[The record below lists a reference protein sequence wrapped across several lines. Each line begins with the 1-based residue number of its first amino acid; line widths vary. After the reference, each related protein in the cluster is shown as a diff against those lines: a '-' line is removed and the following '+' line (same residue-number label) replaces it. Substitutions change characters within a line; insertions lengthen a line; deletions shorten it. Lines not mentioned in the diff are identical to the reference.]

1 MRGKTTFLAVLLAAA
16 LLFTACAPVESA
28 GRRLGVLAQGLTG
41 TPTTSTT
48 LTPPGIGTPQPSATP
63 TGEELPAPVT
73 ADESVLALQEAFQQV
88 YDAVNPSVVNI
99 SSATRFRGPVQLP
112 PGFPGI
118 PEQDGILQGLGSGF
132 VWDEQGHIVTNNHV
146 VAGASEIS
154 VTFADGFTAP
164 AEVVGLAP
172 DADLAV
178 IRVDAANLPEGTLQP
193 VVMGDSSN
201 LQVGQFVVAIGNPF
215 GLQSSMTTGVI
226 SALGRNLPV
235 GSTLQ
240 GAGFSI
246 PNVIQTDAS
255 INPGNSG
262 GVLVDIQGRV
272 IGVNTA
278 IESPVRG
285 SVGVGFAIPANIVN
299 RVVPALIEDGE
310 FAFAYLGVQGV
321 TVNRQIVEE
330 LQLEPTQ
337 RGFLVTGVTAGSPA
351 EAAGLQPAEISQGP
365 NGEVQISGG
374 DIITGIDGRTVNAFE
389 DLNTFLVEEAEIGQ
403 QVTLRILRDGQVVDV
418 PVTLAARP
426 KAQVPPIDSQRPG
439 GVFLGITAA
448 DLTPPIAQAMDLPA
462 NQRGVL
468 VIAVT
473 PGSPAAEAGL
483 QGGDEEV
490 EILGQP
496 VTIGGDVIIEMD
508 GTPINNVAQLRALLN
523 SGRPGDQVTLTILR
537 DGEEQTVTVTLRAGG
552 GPLGGSPTPSSPDR
566 TPSPGVTGTP
576 SPGAQT
582 PSPGQTGS
590 PTAGETPDST
600 VQPGGYLGILGLTMT
615 PELAAAMELNANQ
628 RGVLVVVTEP
638 GGPADQAGI
647 QAGIESVTIE
657 GADVPIGGDVIVAI
671 EGQPVNTL
679 ADLTTYLNQNTAPG
693 DQVALTVLRDGQEQ
707 NVTVTLGQ
715 RP

>member
-1 MRGKTTFLAVLLAAA
+1 M
-16 LLFTACAPVESA
+16 
-28 GRRLGVLAQGLTG
+28 
-41 TPTTSTT
+41 
-48 LTPPGIGTPQPSATP
+48 
-63 TGEELPAPVT
+63 
-73 ADESVLALQEAFQQV
+73 
-88 YDAVNPSVVNI
+88 
-99 SSATRFRGPVQLP
+99 
-112 PGFPGI
+112 
-118 PEQDGILQGLGSGF
+118 
-132 VWDEQGHIVTNNHV
+132 
-146 VAGASEIS
+146 
-154 VTFADGFTAP
+154 
-164 AEVVGLAP
+164 
-172 DADLAV
+172 
-178 IRVDAANLPEGTLQP
+178 
-193 VVMGDSSN
+193 
-201 LQVGQFVVAIGNPF
+201 
-215 GLQSSMTTGVI
+215 
-226 SALGRNLPV
+226 
-235 GSTLQ
+235 
-240 GAGFSI
+240 
-246 PNVIQTDAS
+246 
-255 INPGNSG
+255 
-262 GVLVDIQGRV
+262 
-272 IGVNTA
+272 
-278 IESPVRG
+278 
-285 SVGVGFAIPANIVN
+285 
-299 RVVPALIEDGE
+299 
-310 FAFAYLGVQGV
+310 
-321 TVNRQIVEE
+321 
-330 LQLEPTQ
+330 
-337 RGFLVTGVTAGSPA
+337 
-351 EAAGLQPAEISQGP
+351 
-365 NGEVQISGG
+365 
-374 DIITGIDGRTVNAFE
+374 
-389 DLNTFLVEEAEIGQ
+389 EEAEIGQ

-508 GTPINNVAQLRALLN
+508 GTPINNVAQLRAPLN